1 MILSG
6 KALAAEIEEELKKRV
21 ERLGFAPGLDIVMAG
36 DDPASRTYVE
46 KKLNKAGDIGIKGR
60 LHHLTESTSEEELL
74 SLIAKLNADKSV
86 HGFIVQLPLP
96 KHIDARRIMEA
107 IDPKKDADGF
117 HPINIGRVAEG
128 LPATVPATPKGI
140 MRLVDYY
147 KIPLAGSEAV
157 VVGRSNIVGKPISY
171 LLTNRDATVTLC
183 HSKTKNLAEHT
194 RRADLLVVA
203 AGSPYL
209 IKADMVKEGASI
221 IDVGTTRLGGK
232 IVGDVDFDLV
242 SRKANVTPVPG
253 GVGPLTVIM
262 LMENLVELAERAK
275 AEPQPEP
282 PASRGGKSRLK
293 NISHQLH

>member
-21 ERLGFAPGLDIVMAG
+21 EKLGFTPGLDIVMVG

-74 SLIAKLNADKSV
+74 ALISKLNADKSV
-86 HGFIVQLPLP
+86 HGFIVQMPLP
-96 KHIDARRIMEA
+96 KHINSLKIISA
-107 IDPKKDADGF
+107 IDPKKDADGL
-117 HPINIGRVAEG
+117 HPINLGRLAQGSE
-128 LPATVPATPKGI
+128 TITCATPKGI
-140 MRLVDYY
+140 MRLIDHY
-147 KIPLAGSEAV
+147 KIPLSGAEAV
-157 VVGRSNIVGKPISY
+157 VIGRSNMVGKPISY

-183 HSKTKNLAEHT
+183 HSKTRNLAEHT

-203 AGSPYL
+203 AGNPYL
-209 IKADMVKEGASI
+209 IKADMVKEGANI
-221 IDVGTTRLGGK
+221 IDVGTTKLGGK

-242 SRKANVTPVPG
+242 SRKANVSPVPG

-282 PASRGGKSRLK
+282 PLSRRRKK
-293 NISHQLH
+293 QA

>member
-6 KALAAEIEEELKKRV
+6 KALAAEIEEGLKKRV
-21 ERLGFAPGLDIVMAG
+21 EKLGFSPGLDIVMVG

-60 LHHLTESTSEEELL
+60 LHHLTESTTEEELL
-74 SLIAKLNADKSV
+74 TLISKLNADKSV
-86 HGFIVQLPLP
+86 HGFIVQMPLP
-96 KHIDARRIMEA
+96 KQIDSLKIISA
-107 IDPKKDADGF
+107 IDPRKDADGL
-117 HPINIGRVAEG
+117 HPLNLGRLAQG
-128 LPATVPATPKGI
+128 SKTIASATPKGI
-140 MRLVDYY
+140 MRMIDYY
-147 KIPLAGSEAV
+147 KIPLAGMEAV
-157 VVGRSNIVGKPISY
+157 VVGRSNMVGKPISY

-203 AGSPYL
+203 VGSPYL
-209 IKADMVKEGASI
+209 IKADMVKEGAHI
-221 IDVGTTRLGGK
+221 IDVGTTKLAGK
-232 IVGDVDFDLV
+232 TVGDVDFDPV
-242 SRKANVTPVPG
+242 SRKASVTPVPG

-282 PASRGGKSRLK
+282 PPSRRRRKQG
-293 NISHQLH
+293 

>member
-6 KALAAEIEEELKKRV
+6 KALAAEIEEELKKRA
-21 ERLGFAPGLDIVMAG
+21 EALGFTPGLDIVMVG

-60 LHHLTESTSEEELL
+60 LHHLAGSTTGEELL
-74 SLIAKLNADKSV
+74 SLIGKLNADKSV

-96 KHIDARRIMEA
+96 RQIDAGKIMEA
-107 IDPKKDADGF
+107 MDPGKDADGF
-117 HPINIGRVAEG
+117 HPLNMGRVAEG

-140 MRLVDYY
+140 MRLIDYY
-147 KIPLAGSEAV
+147 KIPLAGKEAA
-157 VVGRSNIVGKPISY
+157 VVGRSNIVGKPVSY

-203 AGSPYL
+203 VGSPYL
-209 IKADMVKEGASI
+209 IKADMVKEGACV
-221 IDVGTTRLGGK
+221 IDVGTTKLGGK
-232 IVGDVDFDLV
+232 IVGDVDFDTV
-242 SRKANVTPVPG
+242 SRKADITPVPG

-262 LMENLVELAERAK
+262 LMENLVELAEKAK
-275 AEPQPEP
+275 KEPEP
-282 PASRGGKSRLK
+282 EPAPRRRKKQG
-293 NISHQLH
+293 

>member
-21 ERLGFAPGLDIVMAG
+21 EKLGFSPGLDIVMVG

-46 KKLNKAGDIGIKGR
+46 KKLNKAGDIGIKGK
-60 LHHLTESTSEEELL
+60 LHHLTESTTEEELL
-74 SLIAKLNADKSV
+74 TLISKLNSDKSV
-86 HGFIVQLPLP
+86 HGFIVQMPLP
-96 KHIDARRIMEA
+96 KQIDSLKIISAIDA
-107 IDPKKDADGF
+107 KKDADGL
-117 HPINIGRVAEG
+117 HPLNLGKLAQGSPTVAS
-128 LPATVPATPKGI
+128 ATPKGI
-140 MRLVDYY
+140 MRLIDFY
-147 KIPLAGSEAV
+147 KIPLSGMEAV
-157 VVGRSNIVGKPISY
+157 VVGRSNMVGKPISY

-183 HSKTKNLAEHT
+183 HSKTRNLAEHT

-203 AGSPYL
+203 VGEPYL

-221 IDVGTTRLGGK
+221 IDVGTTKLGGK
-232 IVGDVDFDLV
+232 IVGDVDFDPV
-242 SRKANVTPVPG
+242 SKKANVTPVPG

-282 PASRGGKSRLK
+282 APARRRRKQG
-293 NISHQLH
+293 

>member
-21 ERLGFAPGLDIVMAG
+21 EKLGFSPGLDIVMVG

-60 LHHLTESTSEEELL
+60 LHHLTESTTEEELL
-74 SLIAKLNADKSV
+74 TLISKLNADKSV
-86 HGFIVQLPLP
+86 QGFIVQMPLP
-96 KHIDARRIMEA
+96 KQIDSLKIISA
-107 IDPKKDADGF
+107 IVAKKDADGL
-117 HPINIGRVAEG
+117 HPLNLGRLAQG
-128 LPATVPATPKGI
+128 SPATVSATPKGI
-140 MRLVDYY
+140 MRLIDYY
-147 KIPLAGSEAV
+147 KIPLSGVEAV
-157 VVGRSNIVGKPISY
+157 VVGRSNMVGKPISY
-171 LLTNRDATVTLC
+171 LLTNRGATVTLC

-203 AGSPYL
+203 VGSPYL
-209 IKADMVKEGASI
+209 IKADMVKEGANI
-221 IDVGTTRLGGK
+221 IDVGTTKLAGK
-232 IVGDVDFDLV
+232 IVGDVDFDPV
-242 SRKANVTPVPG
+242 SRKASVTPVPG

-282 PASRGGKSRLK
+282 APSRRRKKQG
-293 NISHQLH
+293 